1 MTDNLSLADN
11 QLQEPV
17 QEPVQEQI
25 QEEEQERVYKEHQAY
40 LDSFP
45 TDTLFYDH
53 IVEKDGLK
61 YLDQWLSNPRTAES
75 LGLLENHISYSE
87 CSYVKGIMYLKGYE
101 PVIDPEEE
109 KKIALNQKIAQIKNA
124 VQKLIDDTAA
134 SRDYDDGFTCVSYF
148 NSTDET
154 FKAEARAFN
163 YWRDQL
169 WRKCY
174 EILDDVL
181 AGKIDSEQVNV
192 DYVLHLLPK
201 IEW

>member
-1 MTDNLSLADN
+1 MTDNLSLADT
-11 QLQEPV
+11 QL

-25 QEEEQERVYKEHQAY
+25 QEEEQERLYKEHQAY

-45 TDTLFYDH
+45 ADTLFYDH

-61 YLDQWLSNPRTAES
+61 YLDQWLSDPRTAES
-75 LGLLENHISYSE
+75 LGFLKNHISYSE
-87 CSYVKGIMYLKGYE
+87 CSYIKGTMYLKGYE

-109 KKIALNQKIAQIKNA
+109 KKIALNQKIVQIKNA
-124 VQKLIDDTAA
+124 VQKLINDTAA

-192 DYVLHLLPK
+192 DYVLNLLPE

>member
-1 MTDNLSLADN
+1 MTDNLSLADT
-11 QLQEPV
+11 QL

-25 QEEEQERVYKEHQAY
+25 QEEEQERLYKEHQAY

-45 TDTLFYDH
+45 ADTLFYDH

-61 YLDQWLSNPRTAES
+61 YLDQWLSDPRTAES
-75 LGLLENHISYSE
+75 LGFLKNHISYSE
-87 CSYVKGIMYLKGYE
+87 CSYIKGVMYLKGYE
-101 PVIDPEEE
+101 PVIDLEEE
-109 KKIALNQKIAQIKNA
+109 KKIALNQKIVQIKNA
-124 VQKLIDDTAA
+124 VQKLINDTAA

-169 WRKCY
+169 WRKYY

-192 DYVLHLLPK
+192 DYVLNLLPE

>member
-1 MTDNLSLADN
+1 MSFDENEVTEVTEVTKDEQA
-11 QLQEPV
+11 
-17 QEPVQEQI
+17 QI
-25 QEEEQERVYKEHQAY
+25 QAEQERLYKEHQAY

-45 TDTLFYDH
+45 SDTLFYDH

-61 YLDQWLSNPRTAES
+61 YLDQWLSDPRTAES
-75 LGLLENHISYSE
+75 LGILENHISYSE
-87 CSYVKGIMYLKGYE
+87 CSYIKGIMYLKGYE
-101 PVIDPEEE
+101 PVIDLEEE
-109 KKIALNQKIAQIKNA
+109 KKIALNQKIVQIKNA
-124 VQKLIDDTAA
+124 VQKLINDTAA

-169 WRKCY
+169 WRKYY

-192 DYVLHLLPK
+192 DYVLNLLPE

>member
-17 QEPVQEQI
+17 QEQI
-25 QEEEQERVYKEHQAY
+25 QEEEQERLYKEHQAY

-61 YLDQWLSNPRTAES
+61 YLDQWLSDPRTAES
-75 LGLLENHISYSE
+75 LGFLENHISYSE
-87 CSYVKGIMYLKGYE
+87 CSYIKGIMYLKGYE

-109 KKIALNQKIAQIKNA
+109 KKIAFNQKIAQIKNA

-192 DYVLHLLPK
+192 DYVLNLLPD

>member
-1 MTDNLSLADN
+1 MTDNLSLADT
-11 QLQEPV
+11 QLQELV
-17 QEPVQEQI
+17 QK
-25 QEEEQERVYKEHQAY
+25 EEQERLYREHQAY

-45 TDTLFYDH
+45 ADTLFYDH

-61 YLDQWLSNPRTAES
+61 YLDQWLSDPRTAES
-75 LGLLENHISYSE
+75 LGFLKNHISYSE
-87 CSYVKGIMYLKGYE
+87 CSYIKGTMYLKGYE

-109 KKIALNQKIAQIKNA
+109 KKIALNQKIVQIKNA
-124 VQKLIDDTAA
+124 VQKLINDTAA

-192 DYVLHLLPK
+192 DYVLNLLPE

>member
-11 QLQEPV
+11 QLQEL
-17 QEPVQEQI
+17 VQEQI
-25 QEEEQERVYKEHQAY
+25 QEEEQERLYKEHQAY

-45 TDTLFYDH
+45 SDTLFYDH

-61 YLDQWLSNPRTAES
+61 YLDQWLSDPRTAES

-87 CSYVKGIMYLKGYE
+87 CSYIKGTMYLKGYE
-101 PVIDPEEE
+101 PVIYPEEE
-109 KKIALNQKIAQIKNA
+109 KKIALNQKIVQIKNA
-124 VQKLIDDTAA
+124 VQKLINDTAA

-192 DYVLHLLPK
+192 DYVLNLLPE

>member
-1 MTDNLSLADN
+1 MTDNLSLADT
-11 QLQEPV
+11 QL

-25 QEEEQERVYKEHQAY
+25 QEEEQERLYKEHQAY

-45 TDTLFYDH
+45 ADTLFYDH

-61 YLDQWLSNPRTAES
+61 YLDQWLSDPRTAES
-75 LGLLENHISYSE
+75 LGFLGNHISYSE
-87 CSYVKGIMYLKGYE
+87 CSYIKGIMYLKGYE

-109 KKIALNQKIAQIKNA
+109 KKIALNQKIVQIKNA
-124 VQKLIDDTAA
+124 VQKLINDTAA

-192 DYVLHLLPK
+192 DYVLNLLPE

>member
-1 MTDNLSLADN
+1 MTDNLSLADT
-11 QLQEPV
+11 QL

-25 QEEEQERVYKEHQAY
+25 QEEEQERLYKEHQAY

-45 TDTLFYDH
+45 SDTLFYDH

-61 YLDQWLSNPRTAES
+61 YLDQWLSDPRTAES
-75 LGLLENHISYSE
+75 LGILENHISYSE
-87 CSYVKGIMYLKGYE
+87 CSYIKGIMYLKGYE

-109 KKIALNQKIAQIKNA
+109 KKIALNQKIVQIKNA
-124 VQKLIDDTAA
+124 VQKLINDTAA
-134 SRDYDDGFTCVSYF
+134 SRDYDDGFTCISYF

-192 DYVLHLLPK
+192 DYVLNLLPE

>member
-1 MTDNLSLADN
+1 MTDNLSLADT
-11 QLQEPV
+11 QL

-25 QEEEQERVYKEHQAY
+25 QEEEQERLYKEHQAY

-45 TDTLFYDH
+45 ADTLFYDH

-61 YLDQWLSNPRTAES
+61 YLDQWLSDPRTAES
-75 LGLLENHISYSE
+75 LGILENHISYSE
-87 CSYVKGIMYLKGYE
+87 CSYIKGIMYLKGYE

-109 KKIALNQKIAQIKNA
+109 KKIALNQKIVQIKNA
-124 VQKLIDDTAA
+124 VQKLINDTAA
-134 SRDYDDGFTCVSYF
+134 SKDYDDGFTCVSYF

-192 DYVLHLLPK
+192 DYVLNLLPE

>member
-17 QEPVQEQI
+17 QEQI
-25 QEEEQERVYKEHQAY
+25 QEEEQERLYKEHQAY

-61 YLDQWLSNPRTAES
+61 YLDQWLSDPRTAES

-87 CSYVKGIMYLKGYE
+87 CSYIKGTMYLKGYE

-109 KKIALNQKIAQIKNA
+109 KKIAFNQKIAQIKNA
-124 VQKLIDDTAA
+124 VQKLINDTAA
-134 SRDYDDGFTCVSYF
+134 SKDYDDGFTCVSYF

-192 DYVLHLLPK
+192 DYVLNLLPE

>member
-1 MTDNLSLADN
+1 MTDNLSLADT
-11 QLQEPV
+11 QL

-25 QEEEQERVYKEHQAY
+25 QEEEQERLYKEHQAY

-45 TDTLFYDH
+45 ADTLFYDH

-61 YLDQWLSNPRTAES
+61 YLDQWLSDPRTAES

-87 CSYVKGIMYLKGYE
+87 CSYIKGTMYLKGYE

-109 KKIALNQKIAQIKNA
+109 KKIALNQKIVQIKNA
-124 VQKLIDDTAA
+124 VQKLINDTAA

-192 DYVLHLLPK
+192 DYVLNLLPE

>member
-1 MTDNLSLADN
+1 MTDNLSLADT
-11 QLQEPV
+11 QL

-25 QEEEQERVYKEHQAY
+25 QEEEQERLHKEHQAY

-45 TDTLFYDH
+45 ADTLFYDH

-61 YLDQWLSNPRTAES
+61 YLDQWISNPRTAES
-75 LGLLENHISYSE
+75 LGFLKNHISYSE
-87 CSYVKGIMYLKGYE
+87 CSYIKGIMYLKGYE

-109 KKIALNQKIAQIKNA
+109 KKIALNQKIVQIKNA
-124 VQKLIDDTAA
+124 VQKLINDTAA

-192 DYVLHLLPK
+192 DYVLNLLPE

>member
-1 MTDNLSLADN
+1 MTDNLSLADT

-17 QEPVQEQI
+17 QE
-25 QEEEQERVYKEHQAY
+25 EEQERLYKEHQAY

-61 YLDQWLSNPRTAES
+61 YLDQWLSDPRTAES
-75 LGLLENHISYSE
+75 LGFLENHISYSE
-87 CSYVKGIMYLKGYE
+87 CSYIKGIMYLKGYE

-109 KKIALNQKIAQIKNA
+109 KKIAFNQKIAQIKNA

-192 DYVLHLLPK
+192 DYVLNLLPE

>member
-1 MTDNLSLADN
+1 MTDNLSLADT
-11 QLQEPV
+11 QL

-25 QEEEQERVYKEHQAY
+25 QEEEQERLYKEHQAY

-61 YLDQWLSNPRTAES
+61 YLDQWLSDPRTAES

-87 CSYVKGIMYLKGYE
+87 CSYIKGIMYLKGYE

-109 KKIALNQKIAQIKNA
+109 KKIAFNQKIVQIKNA

-192 DYVLHLLPK
+192 DYVLNLLPE

>member
-1 MTDNLSLADN
+1 MTDNLSLADT
-11 QLQEPV
+11 QL

-25 QEEEQERVYKEHQAY
+25 QEEEQERLYNEHQAY

-45 TDTLFYDH
+45 ADTLFYDH

-61 YLDQWLSNPRTAES
+61 YLGQWLSDPRTAES

-87 CSYVKGIMYLKGYE
+87 CSYIKGTMYLKGYE

-109 KKIALNQKIAQIKNA
+109 KKIALNQKIVQIKNA
-124 VQKLIDDTAA
+124 VQKLINDTAT

-192 DYVLHLLPK
+192 DYVLNLLPE

>member
-1 MTDNLSLADN
+1 MTDNLSLADT

-17 QEPVQEQI
+17 QDQI
-25 QEEEQERVYKEHQAY
+25 QEEEQERLYKEHQAY

-45 TDTLFYDH
+45 SDTLFYDH

-61 YLDQWLSNPRTAES
+61 YLDQWLSDPRTAES

-87 CSYVKGIMYLKGYE
+87 CSYIKGIMYLKGYE

-109 KKIALNQKIAQIKNA
+109 KKIAFNQKIAQIKNA
-124 VQKLIDDTAA
+124 VQKLINDTAA
-134 SRDYDDGFTCVSYF
+134 SKDYDDGFTCVSYF

-192 DYVLHLLPK
+192 DYVLNLLPE

>member
-1 MTDNLSLADN
+1 MTDNLSLADT
-11 QLQEPV
+11 QL

-25 QEEEQERVYKEHQAY
+25 QEEEQERLYKEHQAY

-61 YLDQWLSNPRTAES
+61 YLDQWLSDPRTAES

-87 CSYVKGIMYLKGYE
+87 CSYIKGTMYLKGYE

-109 KKIALNQKIAQIKNA
+109 KKIAFNQKIIEIKNA
-124 VQKLIDDTAA
+124 VQKLINDTAA

-174 EILDDVL
+174 EIIDDVL

-192 DYVLHLLPK
+192 DYVLNLLPE

>member
-1 MTDNLSLADN
+1 MTDNLSLADT
-11 QLQEPV
+11 QL

-25 QEEEQERVYKEHQAY
+25 QEEEQERLYKEHQAY

-61 YLDQWLSNPRTAES
+61 YLDQWLSDPRTAES
-75 LGLLENHISYSE
+75 LGILENHISYSE
-87 CSYVKGIMYLKGYE
+87 CSYIKGIMYLKGYE

-109 KKIALNQKIAQIKNA
+109 KKIALNQKIVQIKNA
-124 VQKLIDDTAA
+124 VQKLINDTAA

-192 DYVLHLLPK
+192 DYVLNLLPE

>member
-1 MTDNLSLADN
+1 MTDNLSLADT
-11 QLQEPV
+11 QL

-25 QEEEQERVYKEHQAY
+25 QEEEQERLYKEHQAY

-45 TDTLFYDH
+45 SDTLFYDH

-61 YLDQWLSNPRTAES
+61 YLDQWISDPRTAES

-87 CSYVKGIMYLKGYE
+87 CSYIKGIMYLKGYE

-109 KKIALNQKIAQIKNA
+109 KKIALNQKIVQIKNA
-124 VQKLIDDTAA
+124 VQKLINDTAA

-192 DYVLHLLPK
+192 DYVLHLLPE

>member
-1 MTDNLSLADN
+1 MTDNLSLADT
-11 QLQEPV
+11 QL

-25 QEEEQERVYKEHQAY
+25 QEEEQERLYKEHQAY

-61 YLDQWLSNPRTAES
+61 YLDQWLSDPRTAES

-109 KKIALNQKIAQIKNA
+109 KKIALNQKIVQIKNA
-124 VQKLIDDTAA
+124 VQKLINDTAA
-134 SRDYDDGFTCVSYF
+134 TKDYDDGFTCVSYF

-192 DYVLHLLPK
+192 DYVLNLLPE

>member
-1 MTDNLSLADN
+1 MTDNLSLADT
-11 QLQEPV
+11 QL

-25 QEEEQERVYKEHQAY
+25 QEEEQERLYKEHQAY

-45 TDTLFYDH
+45 ADTLFYDH

-61 YLDQWLSNPRTAES
+61 YLDQWLSDPRIAES
-75 LGLLENHISYSE
+75 LGILENHISYSE
-87 CSYVKGIMYLKGYE
+87 CSYIKGIMYLKGYE

-109 KKIALNQKIAQIKNA
+109 KKIALNQKIVQIKNA
-124 VQKLIDDTAA
+124 VQKLINDTAA

-181 AGKIDSEQVNV
+181 AGKIDSKQVNV
-192 DYVLHLLPK
+192 DYVLNLLPE

>member
-17 QEPVQEQI
+17 QEQI
-25 QEEEQERVYKEHQAY
+25 QEEEQERLYKEHQAY

-75 LGLLENHISYSE
+75 VGLLENHISYSE
-87 CSYVKGIMYLKGYE
+87 CSYIKGTMYLKGYE

-134 SRDYDDGFTCVSYF
+134 SKDYDDGFTCVSYF

-192 DYVLHLLPK
+192 DYVLNLLPK

>member
-1 MTDNLSLADN
+1 MTDNLSLADT
-11 QLQEPV
+11 QL

-25 QEEEQERVYKEHQAY
+25 QEEEQERLYKEHQTY

-45 TDTLFYDH
+45 SDTIFYDH

-61 YLDQWLSNPRTAES
+61 YLDQWLSDPRTAES

-87 CSYVKGIMYLKGYE
+87 CSCIKGIMYLKGYE

-109 KKIALNQKIAQIKNA
+109 KKIALNQKIVQIKNA
-124 VQKLIDDTAA
+124 VQKLINDTAA
-134 SRDYDDGFTCVSYF
+134 SKDYDDGFTCVSYF

-154 FKAEARAFN
+154 FKAEARAFT

-192 DYVLHLLPK
+192 DYVLNLLPE

>member
-1 MTDNLSLADN
+1 MTDNLSLADT
-11 QLQEPV
+11 QL

-25 QEEEQERVYKEHQAY
+25 QEEEQERLYNEHQAY

-45 TDTLFYDH
+45 ADTLFYDH

-61 YLDQWLSNPRTAES
+61 YLDQWLSDPRTAES

-87 CSYVKGIMYLKGYE
+87 CSYIKGIMYLKGYE

-109 KKIALNQKIAQIKNA
+109 KKIALNQKIIQIKNA
-124 VQKLIDDTAA
+124 VQKLINDTAA

-192 DYVLHLLPK
+192 DYVLNLLPE

>member
-1 MTDNLSLADN
+1 MTDNLSLADT
-11 QLQEPV
+11 QL

-25 QEEEQERVYKEHQAY
+25 QEEEQERLYKEHQAY

-45 TDTLFYDH
+45 ADTLFYDH

-61 YLDQWLSNPRTAES
+61 YLDQWLSDPRTAES

-87 CSYVKGIMYLKGYE
+87 CSYIKGIMYLKGYE

-109 KKIALNQKIAQIKNA
+109 KKIALNQKIVQIKNA
-124 VQKLIDDTAA
+124 VQKLINDTAA

-192 DYVLHLLPK
+192 DYVLNLLPE

>member
-1 MTDNLSLADN
+1 MTDNLSLADT
-11 QLQEPV
+11 QL

-25 QEEEQERVYKEHQAY
+25 QEEEQERLYKEHQAY

-45 TDTLFYDH
+45 SDTLFYDH

-61 YLDQWLSNPRTAES
+61 YLDQWLSDPRTAES
-75 LGLLENHISYSE
+75 LGILENHISYSE

-109 KKIALNQKIAQIKNA
+109 KKIALNQKIVQIKNA
-124 VQKLIDDTAA
+124 VQKLINDTAA

-192 DYVLHLLPK
+192 DYVLNLLPE

>member
-1 MTDNLSLADN
+1 MTDNLSLADT

-17 QEPVQEQI
+17 QEHI
-25 QEEEQERVYKEHQAY
+25 QEEEQERLYKEHQAY

-53 IVEKDGLK
+53 IIEKDGLK
-61 YLDQWLSNPRTAES
+61 YLGQWLSDPRTAES
-75 LGLLENHISYSE
+75 LGFLENHISYSE
-87 CSYVKGIMYLKGYE
+87 CSYIKGTMYLKGYE
-101 PVIDPEEE
+101 PVIDLEEE
-109 KKIALNQKIAQIKNA
+109 KKIAFNQKIVQIKNA
-124 VQKLIDDTAA
+124 VQKLINDTAA

-192 DYVLHLLPK
+192 DYVLNLLPE

>member
-1 MTDNLSLADN
+1 MTDNLSLADT
-11 QLQEPV
+11 QL

-25 QEEEQERVYKEHQAY
+25 QEEEQERLYKEHQAY

-61 YLDQWLSNPRTAES
+61 YLDQWLSDPRTAES

-87 CSYVKGIMYLKGYE
+87 CSYIKGMMYLKGYE

-109 KKIALNQKIAQIKNA
+109 KKIALNQKIVQIKNA
-124 VQKLIDDTAA
+124 VQKLINDTAA

-192 DYVLHLLPK
+192 DYVLNLLPE

>member
-1 MTDNLSLADN
+1 MTDNLSLADT
-11 QLQEPV
+11 QL

-25 QEEEQERVYKEHQAY
+25 QEEEQERLYNEHQAY

-45 TDTLFYDH
+45 ADTLFYDH

-61 YLDQWLSNPRTAES
+61 YLDQWLSDPRTAES
-75 LGLLENHISYSE
+75 LGILENHISYSE
-87 CSYVKGIMYLKGYE
+87 CSYIKGIMYLKGYE

-109 KKIALNQKIAQIKNA
+109 KKIALNQKIVQIKNA
-124 VQKLIDDTAA
+124 VQKLINDTAA

-192 DYVLHLLPK
+192 DYVLNLLPE

>member
-17 QEPVQEQI
+17 QEQI
-25 QEEEQERVYKEHQAY
+25 QEEEQERLYKEHQAY

-45 TDTLFYDH
+45 SDTLFYDH

-61 YLDQWLSNPRTAES
+61 YLDQWLSDPRTAES
-75 LGLLENHISYSE
+75 LGILENHISYSE
-87 CSYVKGIMYLKGYE
+87 CSYIKGIMYLKGYE
-101 PVIDPEEE
+101 PVIDLEEE
-109 KKIALNQKIAQIKNA
+109 KKIALNQKIVQIKNA
-124 VQKLIDDTAA
+124 VQKLINDTAA

-169 WRKCY
+169 WRKYY

-192 DYVLHLLPK
+192 DYVLNLLPE

>member
-1 MTDNLSLADN
+1 MTDNLSLADT
-11 QLQEPV
+11 QL

-25 QEEEQERVYKEHQAY
+25 QEEEQERLYKEHQAY

-45 TDTLFYDH
+45 ADTLFYDH

-61 YLDQWLSNPRTAES
+61 YLDQWLSDPRTAES
-75 LGLLENHISYSE
+75 LGILENHISYSE

-109 KKIALNQKIAQIKNA
+109 KKIALNQKIVQIKNA

-192 DYVLHLLPK
+192 DYVLNLLPE

>member
-1 MTDNLSLADN
+1 MTDNLSLADT
-11 QLQEPV
+11 QL

-25 QEEEQERVYKEHQAY
+25 QEEEQERLYKEHQAY

-61 YLDQWLSNPRTAES
+61 YLDQWLSDPRTAES
-75 LGLLENHISYSE
+75 LGWLENHISYSE
-87 CSYVKGIMYLKGYE
+87 CSYVKGFMYLKGYE
-101 PVIDPEEE
+101 PVIEPEEE
-109 KKIALNQKIAQIKNA
+109 KKIAINQKIVQIKNA
-124 VQKLIDDTAA
+124 VQKLINDTAA

-192 DYVLHLLPK
+192 DYVLNLLPE

>member
-1 MTDNLSLADN
+1 MTDNLSLADT
-11 QLQEPV
+11 QL

-25 QEEEQERVYKEHQAY
+25 QEEEQERLYKEHQAY

-45 TDTLFYDH
+45 SDTLFYDH

-61 YLDQWLSNPRTAES
+61 YLDQWLSDPRTAES

-87 CSYVKGIMYLKGYE
+87 CSYIKGTMYLKGYE

-109 KKIALNQKIAQIKNA
+109 KKIALNQKIVQIKNA
-124 VQKLIDDTAA
+124 VQKLINDTAA

-192 DYVLHLLPK
+192 DYVLNLLPE

>member
-1 MTDNLSLADN
+1 MTDNLSLADT
-11 QLQEPV
+11 QL

-25 QEEEQERVYKEHQAY
+25 QEEEQERLYKEHQAY

-61 YLDQWLSNPRTAES
+61 YLDQWISNPRTAES
-75 LGLLENHISYSE
+75 LGWLENHISYSE
-87 CSYVKGIMYLKGYE
+87 CSYIKGIMYLKGYE
-101 PVIDPEEE
+101 PVIDLEEE
-109 KKIALNQKIAQIKNA
+109 KKIAFNQKIAQIKNA

-192 DYVLHLLPK
+192 DYVLHLLPE

>member
-1 MTDNLSLADN
+1 MTDNLSLADT
-11 QLQEPV
+11 QL

-25 QEEEQERVYKEHQAY
+25 QEEEQERLYKEHQAY

-45 TDTLFYDH
+45 SDTLFYDH
-53 IVEKDGLK
+53 IIEKDGLK
-61 YLDQWLSNPRTAES
+61 YLDQWLSDPRTAES

-87 CSYVKGIMYLKGYE
+87 CSYIKGTMYLKGYE
-101 PVIDPEEE
+101 AVIDQEEE
-109 KKIALNQKIAQIKNA
+109 KKIAFNQKIVQIKNA
-124 VQKLIDDTAA
+124 VQKLINDTAA

-192 DYVLHLLPK
+192 DYVLNLLPE

>member
-1 MTDNLSLADN
+1 MTDNLSLADT
-11 QLQEPV
+11 QLQES
-17 QEPVQEQI
+17 VQEQI
-25 QEEEQERVYKEHQAY
+25 QEEEQERLYKEHQAY

-61 YLDQWLSNPRTAES
+61 YLDQWLSDPRTAES

-109 KKIALNQKIAQIKNA
+109 KKIAFNQKIAQIKNA